1 MADAIIVAA
10 GKGVRM
16 NRPTPKQYL
25 ELEGIP
31 LLSITLRVF
40 NKSSLIDEIILV
52 VPPSDIGF
60 CLEKIINPANMQKK
74 VIPVAGG
81 LKRQDS
87 VYNGLL
93 AIDDKESTVV
103 IHDGVRPFVSP
114 DQIEECT
121 KQAVLHGACILGL
134 PVSDTIKFVN
144 GLEYIEKTLKR
155 DSVWVAQT
163 PQAFDY
169 SLIKK
174 AHDRAREEG
183 FIGTDDASLVER
195 LGEKVRIIRG
205 STNNI
210 KITTPEDL
218 ALAKGMLQAGMSGSC
233 FP

>member
-1 MADAIIVAA
+1 MVYAVIVAA

-16 NRPTPKQYL
+16 NRTTSKQYL
-25 ELEGIP
+25 ELVGVP
-31 LLSITLRVF
+31 LLSITLKAF
-40 NKSSLIDEIILV
+40 DKCSLIDKIILV
-52 VPPSDIGF
+52 VPSGDIGF
-60 CLEKIINPANMQKK
+60 CMEKIINPSGIQKT

-93 AIDDKESTVV
+93 SVDEKKSTVV

-114 DQIEECT
+114 SSIEECIRE
-121 KQAVLHGACILGL
+121 AVLHGACILGL
-134 PVSDTIKFVN
+134 PASDTLKLAD
-144 GLEYIEKTLKR
+144 GSGYIEKTLER
-155 DSVWVAQT
+155 DSVWLAQT

-174 AHDRAREEG
+174 AHDIARKEG
-183 FIGTDDASLVER
+183 FRGTDDASLVER

-205 STNNI
+205 SINNI

-218 ALAKGMLQAGMSGSC
+218 AIARVILQADKLL
-233 FP
+233 